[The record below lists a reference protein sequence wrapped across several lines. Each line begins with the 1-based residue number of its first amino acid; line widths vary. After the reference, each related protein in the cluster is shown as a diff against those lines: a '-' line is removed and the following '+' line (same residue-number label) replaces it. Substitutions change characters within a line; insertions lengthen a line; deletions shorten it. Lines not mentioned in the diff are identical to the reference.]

1 METLLRQYTLSEFE
15 LEFGSIQMES
25 LNDGV
30 AITENGVEIALAKHL
45 KAAIEINII
54 QWTRSYIKNFYANL
68 FEYEEYDDN
77 GYTIKKKR
85 WVLFASDLKYSRTDN
100 ERYILYRWYN
110 YKRISERNNYCDFYI
125 QTEEDGE
132 IKFFHIDSK
141 THIHAFINDNKAQTY
156 VLETDKGKVFG
167 KYKSDSFIGAFIKL
181 MDYPTTSNDV
191 YTFNFY
197 LYMDGRF
204 EKYSKNY
211 VNPF

>member
-1 METLLRQYTLSEFE
+1 
-15 LEFGSIQMES
+15 
-25 LNDGV
+25 
-30 AITENGVEIALAKHL
+30 
-45 KAAIEINII
+45 
-54 QWTRSYIKNFYANL
+54 
-68 FEYEEYDDN
+68 
-77 GYTIKKKR
+77 
-85 WVLFASDLKYSRTDN
+85 VLFASDLKYSRTDN